1 VAPTVQLARL
11 MNQLS
16 TLLQQHAAG
25 SFKLHIF
32 CEILKLLKNYVT
44 KFINFSQNKKGWI
57 IDFGATDQ

>member
-44 KFINFSQNKKGWI
+44 KFINFSQNKKG
-57 IDFGATDQ
+57 